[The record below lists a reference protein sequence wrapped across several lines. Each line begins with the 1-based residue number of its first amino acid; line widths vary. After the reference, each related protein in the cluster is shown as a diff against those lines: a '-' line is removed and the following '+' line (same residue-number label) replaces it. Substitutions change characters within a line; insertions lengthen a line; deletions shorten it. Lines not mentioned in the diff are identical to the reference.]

1 MSVWSRLAN
10 VFRSDRLNRDIDE
23 ELESHIEEAI
33 EQGRDPGEAR
43 KAFGALVRH
52 REESRDLKL
61 IGWLDSIRADLI
73 FGWRQL
79 VKRPAASTAAV
90 LSLALAIGSCTAVFR
105 LIDALLLRPLPV
117 AHADRLYAM
126 VLRGIGPNGDLRD
139 SDSNEYP
146 QFLLMR
152 AAVHDSAELIAASWA
167 DLTDLTFASD
177 AEIEKAHRQFVS
189 GWMFSALGLKPAAGR
204 LFIENDDLKPKAK
217 PYAVVSYDYWVRRF
231 HRDPK
236 AIGQTFRMGNDLY
249 EIIGVAP
256 KGFTGTEPGTFTDIF
271 LPAMMYEGVTHDD
284 WSWIRTFVQMKPGG
298 SLETVRDRLQAV
310 WNAIQTERSKSFTG
324 WPSGRIQ
331 QYLQQ
336 KVVIESAASG
346 MSFMRDEY
354 RIALTALAVIVGL
367 VLFIACANVANL
379 LMAQAAARAR
389 EMALRVSIGAGRKR
403 LIQLVL
409 TESALLAIAATAAGV
424 IFAWWAAPFIV
435 ARINPPD
442 DPARLALSADWR
454 VMVFVAALAAG
465 VTILFGLLPALR
477 ASAINPAKALK
488 GGDDPHSRRRLMYSL
503 IAVQV
508 AFCFMVHFAA
518 GAFVTTLHRLSNQ
531 PTGFSSERLLTLE
544 TVTARPQS
552 TEPWFQVADHLRSLP
567 GVASVAIAGWP
578 LLSGV
583 GSNGFV
589 SVNGAPPGP
598 LLAYFLNVSPGW
610 LDTMKIPLLDG
621 RDFRRSD
628 LAPGAAIVNQAFAK
642 EYFHGENPVGKSFD
656 RGKQR
661 FQVIG
666 MAADARYRNMRE
678 PITSTAYIPFRS
690 VAPDMHG
697 GGATFLVRTASPN
710 PLSFAPLL
718 RREVTRARSEFRVS
732 NVRTQEAINRAQT
745 VRERLLAML
754 ALFFAGVAILLA
766 GIGLYGV
773 IDYSVLQRRRELGIR
788 IAIGA
793 SAGDIVRRVTV
804 GIFSVVLLGT
814 ILGTGAGFMLQPYVK
829 SLLYEVAPFDLRALA
844 IPLLTIA
851 LAVLLAA
858 VPGLIRALRIDAAQ
872 MLRAE

>member
-1 MSVWSRLAN
+1 MPVWSRIAN

-23 ELESHIEEAI
+23 ELNSHIEEAI
-33 EQGRDPGEAR
+33 EQGRDPREAR
-43 KAFGALVRH
+43 RAFGAFLRH
-52 REESRDLKL
+52 REESRDLRL
-61 IGWLDSIRADLI
+61 SGWLDSVRADVI

-79 VKRPAASTAAV
+79 AKKPAASTAAV
-90 LSLALAIGSCTAVFR
+90 LSLALAIGSCTSVFR

-117 AHADRLYAM
+117 AHAERLYSM
-126 VLRGIGPNGDLRD
+126 ILRGIGPNGDLRD

-152 AAVHDSAELIAASWA
+152 AAVRDSAEMIAVSWV

-189 GWMFSALGLKPAAGR
+189 GWMFSAFGLKPAAGR
-204 LFIENDDLKPKAK
+204 LFTESDDLKPKTK
-217 PYAVVSYDYWVRRF
+217 PYAVISYDYWVRRF
-231 HRDPK
+231 RRDRK
-236 AIGQTFRMGNDLY
+236 EVGRTFRMGNDLY

-271 LPAMMYEGVTHDD
+271 LPAMMYEGATHSD

-298 SLETVRDRLQAV
+298 SLERVRDRLQAI
-310 WNAIQTERSKSFTG
+310 WNAVQTERSKSFTG
-324 WPSGRIQ
+324 WPPGRIQ
-331 QYLQQ
+331 KYLQQ
-336 KVVIESAASG
+336 KIVIEPAAAGIS
-346 MSFMRDEY
+346 SMRDKY
-354 RIALTALAVIVGL
+354 RVALTALAVIVGL

-379 LMAQAAARAR
+379 LMAQAAGRAR

-409 TESALLAIAATAAGV
+409 TESALLAIAATVAGV
-424 IFAWWAAPFIV
+424 LFAWWAAPFLV

-442 DPARLALSADWR
+442 DPARLALSMDWR
-454 VMVFVAALAAG
+454 VMAFVAALGIG
-465 VTILFGLLPALR
+465 VTFLFGLLPAFR

-508 AFCFMVHFAA
+508 AFCFLVHFAA
-518 GAFVTTLHRLSNQ
+518 GAFVATLHRLSNQ

-544 TVTARPQS
+544 TVTTRRQP
-552 TEPWFQVADHLRSLP
+552 TELWFQVADHLRRLA
-567 GVASVAIAGWP
+567 GVERVAIAGWP
-578 LLSGV
+578 LLSGI

-610 LDTMKIPLLDG
+610 LETMKIPLLDG

-628 LAPGAAIVNQAFAK
+628 LAPGAAIVNRAFAK

-656 RGKQR
+656 RGKER

-666 MAADARYRNMRE
+666 LTADARYRNMRE
-678 PITSTAYIPFRS
+678 PITPTAYIPFHWS
-690 VAPDMHG
+690 VQDTDG
-697 GGATFLVRTASPN
+697 SATFLVRTASPN
-710 PLSFAPLL
+710 PMSLAPLL
-718 RREVTRARSEFRVS
+718 RREVARARSEFRVS
-732 NVRTQEAINRAQT
+732 NIRTQLQINQAQT

-754 ALFFAGVAILLA
+754 ALFFAGVAVLLA

-773 IDYSVLQRRRELGIR
+773 LDYSVLQRRRELGIR
-788 IAIGA
+788 MAVGA
-793 SAGDIVRRVTV
+793 SAGDIVRRVTA
-804 GIFSVVLLGT
+804 GIFSAALLGA
-814 ILGTGAGFMLQPYVK
+814 ILGAGAGFLLQPHVK
-829 SLLYEVAPFDLRALA
+829 SLLYEVRPFDFGALA
-844 IPLLTIA
+844 IPGLTIA

-858 VPGLIRALRIDAAQ
+858 VPGVIRALRIDPVQ
-872 MLRAE
+872 MLRSE

>member
-1 MSVWSRLAN
+1 MSVWSRVAN
-10 VFRSDRLNRDIDE
+10 VFRGDRLSRDIDE
-23 ELESHIEEAI
+23 ELNSHIEEAI
-33 EQGRDPGEAR
+33 EQGRDAGEAR
-43 KAFGALVRH
+43 KAFGAFVRH
-52 REESRDLKL
+52 REASRDLRL
-61 IGWLDSIRADLI
+61 VGWLDSIRADLI

-79 VKRPAASTAAV
+79 VKRPASSTAAV
-90 LSLALAIGSCTAVFR
+90 LSLALAIGSCTSVFR

-152 AAVHDSAELIAASWA
+152 AAVHDSAELIAVSWA
-167 DLTDLTFASD
+167 DRSDLTFASD

-189 GWMFSALGLKPAAGR
+189 GWMFSAFGLKPAAGR
-204 LFIENDDLKPKAK
+204 LFTESDDLKPKAK

-236 AIGQTFRMGNDLY
+236 AIGRTFRMGNDLY

-271 LPAMMYEGVTHDD
+271 LPAMMYEGATHDD

-298 SLETVRDRLQAV
+298 NLETVRDRLQAV
-310 WNAIQTERSKSFTG
+310 WNAIQTERSKSFTS
-324 WPSGRIQ
+324 WPPGRIQ

-336 KVVIESAASG
+336 KVVIEPAASG
-346 MSFMRDEY
+346 ISFMRDEY

-389 EMALRVSIGAGRKR
+389 EMALRVSIGAGRRR
-403 LIQLVL
+403 LVQLVL
-409 TESALLAIAATAAGV
+409 TESALLAVIATMAGA

-435 ARINPPD
+435 ARINPSD
-442 DPARLALSADWR
+442 NPARLALSADWR
-454 VMVFVAALAAG
+454 VMAFVAALAVG
-465 VTILFGLLPALR
+465 VTVLFGLMPALR
-477 ASAINPAKALK
+477 ASAINPANALK

-503 IAVQV
+503 IAIQV
-508 AFCFMVHFAA
+508 AFCFVVHFAA
-518 GAFVTTLHRLSNQ
+518 GAFVATLHRLSNQ
-531 PTGFSSERLLTLE
+531 PNGFSSERLLTLQ
-544 TVTARPQS
+544 TVTTRPQT
-552 TEPWFQVADHLRSLP
+552 TELWFQVMDHLRSLS
-567 GVASVAIAGWP
+567 GVESVAIAGWP
-578 LLSGV
+578 LLSGI

-628 LAPGAAIVNQAFAK
+628 LAPGAAIVNRAFAK
-642 EYFHGENPVGKSFD
+642 EYFHGEDPVGKSFD
-656 RGKQR
+656 RGKER
-661 FQVIG
+661 FQVVG

-678 PITSTAYIPFRS
+678 PITPTAYSPIQSAAPRS
-690 VAPDMHG
+690 
-697 GGATFLVRTASPN
+697 GATFLVRTASPN
-710 PLSFAPLL
+710 SMSLAPLL

-732 NVRTQEAINRAQT
+732 NVQTQLQINQAQT

-788 IAIGA
+788 IAVGA
-793 SAGDIVRRVTV
+793 STSDIVRRVTV
-804 GIFSVVLLGT
+804 GIFSVVLLGA
-814 ILGTGAGFMLQPYVK
+814 ILGAGAGFMLQPYVK
-829 SLLYEVAPFDLRALA
+829 SLLYEVTPFDLRALV
-844 IPLLTIA
+844 IPSLTIA

-858 VPGLIRALRIDAAQ
+858 VPGVIRAVRIDPVQ